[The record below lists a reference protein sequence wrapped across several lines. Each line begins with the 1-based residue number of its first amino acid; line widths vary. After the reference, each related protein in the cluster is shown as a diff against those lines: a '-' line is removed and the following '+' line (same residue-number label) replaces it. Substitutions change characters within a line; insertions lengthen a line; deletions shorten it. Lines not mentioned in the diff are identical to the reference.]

1 MRRIFYSVVLLAL
14 LLVLLAQSAPTGGPT
29 TTHEVVGAGAGA
41 ARQMSE
47 QHVNFFS
54 DLKTK
59 QGLGPT
65 TKMMLY
71 AEWND
76 PSAGSKPHCQSWC
89 GQKIV
94 ARVGAIRY
102 HDWKEKCEWG
112 TCSAC
117 SPCAELAEGKTVEEV
132 EEVWTASRATHRTQ
146 SGWEPRNLVGG
157 SELFGK
163 FPLPSR
169 VDHDACSE
177 HCAQD
182 ELCTSVTWNC
192 DARCYMRT
200 GPVSYGSTESCTY
213 SWLKPLG
220 DRAPILGSA
229 QSLSRTAHGGAQCS
243 GVYVP
248 LHVPGIVTTAKALSL
263 PPTVCC
269 NWTGLITESSSSSSS
284 SSPSVSSVSS
294 VASVSSVS
302 SVSSVASGLE
312 HVLGFSASAMDPMP
326 KAAPFFHV
334 LIFMVVGQKQVCDD
348 H

>member
-1 MRRIFYSVVLLAL
+1 M
-14 LLVLLAQSAPTGGPT
+14 
-29 TTHEVVGAGAGA
+29 
-41 ARQMSE
+41 
-47 QHVNFFS
+47 
-54 DLKTK
+54 
-59 QGLGPT
+59 
-65 TKMMLY
+65 
-71 AEWND
+71 
-76 PSAGSKPHCQSWC
+76 
-89 GQKIV
+89 
-94 ARVGAIRY
+94 
-102 HDWKEKCEWG
+102 
-112 TCSAC
+112 
-117 SPCAELAEGKTVEEV
+117 
-132 EEVWTASRATHRTQ
+132 WTASRATHRTQ

-200 GPVSYGSTESCTY
+200 GPVSYGSTETCTY

-220 DRAPILGSA
+220 DRASILGSA

-269 NWTGLITESSSSSSS
+269 NWTGLIAESSSSSSS
-284 SSPSVSSVSS
+284 SSP
-294 VASVSSVS
+294 SVS